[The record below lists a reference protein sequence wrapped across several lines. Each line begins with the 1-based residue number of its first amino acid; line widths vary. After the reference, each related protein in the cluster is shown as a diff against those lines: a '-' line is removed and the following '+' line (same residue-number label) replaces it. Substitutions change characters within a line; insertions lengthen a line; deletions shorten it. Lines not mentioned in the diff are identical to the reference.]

1 MKSGKKR
8 TITQRSPVTTNEGN
22 KKLNICTS
30 PVSIPEAALTSP
42 VGASQRN
49 NTFQTNVTTINI
61 SEVMTMAEAK
71 YEKFE
76 EQIAPTVPVD
86 KKTRI

>member
-8 TITQRSPVTTNEGN
+8 TITQRSLVTTNEGN

-49 NTFQTNVTTINI
+49 NTFQTNVTTIKI
-61 SEVMTMAEAK
+61 SYDNGGSKVREIQGTNSTHCAC
-71 YEKFE
+71 
-76 EQIAPTVPVD
+76 
-86 KKTRI
+86 